1 MLLGIK
7 LDNKVVEIRN
17 LSRPFFG
24 RLNRCF
30 QMHLVYAVFGN
41 KLCLSDRSFLAVS
54 FDISGNLC
62 FFILCMIVV
71 DLNFK
76 LNVRVIVVL
85 VKVCCDKEVTQANLW
100 LCEDVNLSVNTA
112 EQPHI
117 LILNVLS
124 VAVTVNLC
132 GNGVLTRYKIFRN
145 VKFVRRHS
153 TLRIADK
160 TAVYINLDC
169 GFNCA
174 EIEKNF
180 LVREILGQVKLSSV
194 NSDFLHIVVD

>member
-1 MLLGIK
+1 
-7 LDNKVVEIRN
+7 
-17 LSRPFFG
+17 
-24 RLNRCF
+24 
-30 QMHLVYAVFGN
+30 
-41 KLCLSDRSFLAVS
+41 
-54 FDISGNLC
+54 
-62 FFILCMIVV
+62 MIVV

-85 VKVCCDKEVTQANLW
+85 VKVCCDKEVTQTNLW
-100 LCEDVNLSVNTA
+100 LCEDINLSVNTA

-124 VAVTVNLC
+124 IAVTVNLC
-132 GNGVLTRYKIFRN
+132 RNRVLTGDKILCN

-153 TLRIADK
+153 SLRIAYK
-160 TAVYINLDC
+160 AAVYINLDC

-174 EIEKNF
+174 EMEKNL